1 MAVPPLKIPIT
12 AIDKTQRAFA
22 SVRGGLKRVSG
33 SILNVRTALIG
44 LAGAA
49 GLQVFAKQIDDLA
62 KASSRLG
69 LTVNELQSLQF
80 AASQTGASA
89 EELEKGL
96 TRFSRSISEA
106 SSGIGTGLRAFEALG
121 ITVTDAQGGLRPTS
135 ELLNEV
141 SDRLTQIQD
150 PADRVR
156 IAFDLFGR
164 SGVNLVNTL
173 QQGSGSLKQLQADF
187 NAVTL
192 ELTGKQAKAVEEAND
207 LFDKLG
213 RTFSSIGMQITA
225 TFLPTLAKIS
235 EFLVINFLRA
245 INAATRSLRNFL
257 NSIVELAREVGIEM
271 EEFTFGVE
279 MEKNLNKLIKGLEAT
294 SSEFGNA
301 TDNVTNMREEFGA
314 LEVPLN
320 GAVKGFRDLG
330 DLAAKNVVTFD
341 EFGDRI
347 GIVKNKVDTSR
358 TALEKYID
366 STYEMDRALQD
377 VTVDGLKGLEDSF
390 ANIVTGTSSVKDA
403 FRNMA
408 NSIVAD
414 LARIAARKAIG
425 GIVGGL
431 GGGGGLGGIVSGL
444 FGGKAIGGSVQ
455 RGQPYMVGERGAEM
469 FVPNQAGSIVP
480 NNQLGG
486 GAVTVNQTVNL
497 TTGVAQTVRTE
508 VMNMLPQIQ
517 QAAVSAVLDARRRG
531 GSFGSAFGG

>member
-1 MAVPPLKIPIT
+1 MADQNLKIQLT

-22 SVRGGLKRVSG
+22 AVRGGLKRVSG
-33 SILNVRTALIG
+33 SILNVRTALVG

>member
-33 SILNVRTALIG
+33 SILNVRTALVG

-49 GLQVFAKQIDDLA
+49 GLQVFANQIDDLA

>member
-1 MAVPPLKIPIT
+1 MADQNLKIQLS

-22 SVRGGLKRVSG
+22 AVRGGLKRVSG
-33 SILNVRTALIG
+33 SILNVRTALVG

-49 GLQVFAKQIDDLA
+49 GLQIFAKQIDDLA

-106 SSGIGTGLRAFEALG
+106 SSGIGTGLRSFEALG
-121 ITVTDAQGGLRPTS
+121 ITVTNAQGDLRPTS

-173 QQGSGSLKQLQADF
+173 QQGSGSVKELQDQF

-192 ELTGKQAKAVEEAND
+192 ELTGENAKAVEDAND
-207 LFDKLG
+207 RFDKLRIVLG
-213 RTFSSIGMQITA
+213 SVGQRITSVVLPVLADVA
-225 TFLPTLAKIS
+225 TFLVSTLLSAISASITGIRNLLNTIVDLGNELGIFEEKI
-235 EFLVINFLRA
+235 EA
-245 INAATRSLRNFL
+245 
-257 NSIVELAREVGIEM
+257 
-271 EEFTFGVE
+271 FTFGADVTE
-279 MEKNLNKLIKGLEAT
+279 DLDRIVSNLNSSLEKNQKQIEKTQTPYVSLNDSVDNLAKGFDRVNT
-294 SSEFGNA
+294 STQSIFERFPDYASNYKEL
-301 TDNVTNMREEFGA
+301 NVSVN
-314 LEVPLN
+314 
-320 GAVKGFRDLG
+320 AVKDGLDTTSE
-330 DLAAKNVVTFD
+330 AAKTLGEKFADAKAN
-341 EFGDRI
+341 G
-347 GIVKNKVDTSR
+347 VDQ
-358 TALEKYID
+358 LE
-366 STYEMDRALQD
+366 
-377 VTVDGLKGLEDSF
+377 DGLMRL
-390 ANIVTGTSSVKDA
+390 ANGTGSVKDA
-403 FRNMA
+403 FRSMA
-408 NSIVAD
+408 NSILSD
-414 LARIAARKAIG
+414 LTRMAIQQN
-425 GIVGGL
+425 ITNPLRSFLGL
-431 GGGGGLGGIVSGL
+431 TP
-444 FGGKAIGGSVQ
+444 KAIGGSVQ
-455 RGQPYMVGERGAEM
+455 AGQPYMVGERGKEL
-469 FVPNQAGSIVP
+469 FVPSQSGSIIP
-480 NNQLGG
+480 NDKLGGG

-531 GSFGSAFGG
+531 GAFGSAFGG

>member
-33 SILNVRTALIG
+33 SILNVRTALVG

>member
-1 MAVPPLKIPIT
+1 MADQNLKIQLT

-22 SVRGGLKRVSG
+22 AVRGGLKRVSG
-33 SILNVRTALIG
+33 SILNVRTALVG

-279 MEKNLNKLIKGLEAT
+279 MEKNLNKLIRGLEDT

-301 TDNVTNMREEFGA
+301 SKNAANLRDEFGG

-347 GIVKNKVDTSR
+347 GMLKDKVDTSS
-358 TALEKYID
+358 TALEKYQD
-366 STYEMDRALQD
+366 AALDVKSALQS
-377 VTVDGLKGLEDSF
+377 TAVDGLKRMEDALLGLMQ
-390 ANIVTGTSSVKDA
+390 GTVSAKDA
-403 FRNMA
+403 FRSMA
-408 NSIVAD
+408 SSIIAD
-414 LARIAARKAIG
+414 LARIAIQKQITSPLASIMG
-425 GIVGGL
+425 G
-431 GGGGGLGGIVSGL
+431 
-444 FGGKAIGGSVQ
+444 FFTGKAIGGSVQ

-486 GAVTVNQTVNL
+486 GAVTVNQTINL
-497 TTGVAQTVRTE
+497 STGVAQTVRAE
-508 VMNMLPQIQ
+508 VMNMLPQIEM
-517 QAAVSAVLDARRRG
+517 AAKGAVLDAKRRG
-531 GSFGSAFGG
+531 GSFAKFV